1 MHGSPIRAL
10 PAQCRIV
17 NESKGDTIMSVPKA
31 AKNRKP
37 APLQPP
43 LVWDEINEPG
53 AYVEL
58 QTGKLY
64 RIPPET
70 LHSSSLPLVEQGN
83 ALSSKLMQVNRK
95 PLADSQFVQVSKN
108 PFIFSLGARI
118 ICVELDIQPNF

>member
-1 MHGSPIRAL
+1 
-10 PAQCRIV
+10 
-17 NESKGDTIMSVPKA
+17 MSVPKA
-31 AKNRKP
+31 ATNHKP
-37 APLQPP
+37 TPLQLS

-58 QTGKLY
+58 QNGKLY

-83 ALSSKLMQVNRK
+83 ALSSKLVQVNRK
-95 PLADSQFVQVSKN
+95 PLADSRFVQVSKN